1 VDEDQERRIL
11 RLAGLGVRGRNAVVG
26 VDQVRRAAEKGRVR
40 LGLVAADASRHSRD
54 KLVPLLKARGVAI
67 IEMPSAARL
76 GEIAGRAQTTAI
88 GVVDAQLARGI
99 REATKNERSGAG
111 DRDGSAGGIG

>member
-1 VDEDQERRIL
+1 MR
-11 RLAGLGVRGRNAVVG
+11 ARNAVVG

-40 LGLVAADASRHSRD
+40 LGLVAADASHNSRD
-54 KLVPLLKARGVAI
+54 KVLPLLKARGVAV

-76 GEIAGRAQTTAI
+76 GGIAGRAQTTAI

-99 REATKNERSGAG
+99 REVTEYERSGARG
-111 DRDGSAGGIG
+111 HDGSAGGTG